1 LILSL
6 YFVSKAVAKHALPI
20 HFLFAP
26 FLFER
31 RILRSRGF
39 TGCRR
44 RNSRFQ
50 KKCTLFDKLK
60 RCTEKQTEICAQTE
74 CKAEDAIMTDLLLEG
89 ESDITD
95 HPDFRLYATCM
106 QRCCARLN
114 GAQVAPLKEEEKRR
128 GPSKLPNNNIINYI
142 SKAFLK
148 LLIKKQ
154 LKDVMKQCA
163 RVIERIFFS
172 LNTVFFTAGDSFD
185 SVNDKLKKCT
195 VEQTAICTK
204 TECKA
209 EDAAMTDLLLEG
221 ESDIF
226 DHPDFASYATCMQ
239 RCCARLNGAAVPPLK
254 EGEKR
259 RGPSK
264 LPNNNI
270 INYISKA
277 FLKLLIKKQ
286 LKDVMKQ
293 CARKYENLVART
305 SSYKKLR
312 SSQELKDYKECIERF
327 MAEMKNEK

>member
-20 HFLFAP
+20 PSFFAP

-50 KKCTLFDKLK
+50 KHDKLK

-95 HPDFRLYATCM
+95 HPDFLLYATCM

-128 GPSKLPNNNIINYI
+128 GPSKLPFQSIFEVADQKTVERCDETMCK
-142 SKAFLK
+142 SHR
-148 LLIKKQ
+148 KK
-154 LKDVMKQCA
+154 
-163 RVIERIFFS
+163 
-172 LNTVFFTAGDSFD
+172 DSFD

-264 LPNNNI
+264 LPFQSI
-270 INYISKA
+270 FEVADQKTVERCDETMCKSYR
-277 FLKLLIKKQ
+277 
-286 LKDVMKQ
+286 
-293 CARKYENLVART
+293 RKYENLVART